1 MAQSQEKKVNNGSKK
16 LLRDILPIAVVLL
29 IIGVYIF
36 TQCYGATHVNVE
48 TVTAVTSTVYE
59 TVDATAYVVRDEHIV
74 DSDKSGVTVA
84 CVNDGEKVKKGG
96 NIAMVFSSEEQARS
110 YTSALDLQSSLDYY
124 IDLEGRSAGMA
135 TDVASIDKDIIS
147 DVNDYIRQASDY
159 SSGVLDSSSKNLN
172 DKLTRR
178 QIIIGES
185 IDFSGV
191 KTELEKEINA
201 LNMNSCK
208 PIGYVSTDESGVF
221 SSYTDGCE
229 GLVDYKNV
237 TELTAEELDKAI
249 DEASKTNKE
258 NHLGKMITTYEWYF
272 CCKVDA
278 DKIKGIKNGDRLSVA
293 LKDSDDVIDCT
304 VVSGADVDLGVKETV
319 LVLRNSAMDSAISA
333 MRVEDIEIRLKEYTG
348 FKVPSSAIHVDE
360 NGKKMVYALAANQV
374 NARYGDIIYSNK
386 DYVIFEYNPENSDGI
401 RLYDQIITQG
411 KDLYDGKVYT

>member
-1 MAQSQEKKVNNGSKK
+1 M
-16 LLRDILPIAVVLL
+16 
-29 IIGVYIF
+29 
-36 TQCYGATHVNVE
+36 
-48 TVTAVTSTVYE
+48 YE
-59 TVDATAYVVRDEHIV
+59 TVDATAYVVRDEHII

-96 NIAMVFSSEEQARS
+96 NIAMVFGSEQQAQS
-110 YTSALDLQSSLDYY
+110 YTSVLDIQSSLDYY
-124 IDLEGRSAGMA
+124 IDLESRSAGIA
-135 TDVASIDKDIIS
+135 TDVASIDKDILS

-159 SSGVLDSSSKNLN
+159 SAGGLDSSSKSLN

-185 IDFSGV
+185 IDFSDV
-191 KTELEKEINA
+191 KSRLEKEINSID
-201 LNMNSCK
+201 MNSCK
-208 PIGYVSTDESGVF
+208 PTDYVSTDESGIF

-229 GLVDYKNV
+229 GLVDYNKV

-249 DEASKTNKE
+249 EQGYKTEKQ

-278 DKIKGIKNGDRLSVA
+278 DKIKGIKNGDKLSVA

-319 LVLRNSAMDSAISA
+319 LVLRNSAMDSSISA
-333 MRVEDIEIRLKEYTG
+333 MRVENIEIRLKEYTG

-360 NGKKMVYALAANQV
+360 DGKKMVYALAANQV
-374 NARYGDIIYSNK
+374 NARYGNIIYSTK
-386 DYVIFEYNPENSDGI
+386 DYVIFEYEPENSDGI

-411 KDLYDGKVYT
+411 KDLYDGKIYT

>member
-1 MAQSQEKKVNNGSKK
+1 MAQSQEKKVNKGSKK
-16 LLRDILPIAVVLL
+16 MLRDILPIAVVLL
-29 IIGVYIF
+29 IIAVYIF

-48 TVTAVTSTVYE
+48 TVTAITSTMYE
-59 TVDATAYVVRDEHIV
+59 TVDATAYVVRDEHII

-96 NIAMVFSSEEQARS
+96 NIAMVFGSEQQAQS
-110 YTSALDLQSSLDYY
+110 YTSALDIQSSLDYY
-124 IDLEGRSAGMA
+124 IDLESRSAGIA
-135 TDVASIDKDIIS
+135 TDVASIDKDILS

-159 SSGVLDSSSKNLN
+159 SAGGLDSSSKSLN

-185 IDFSGV
+185 IDFSDV
-191 KTELEKEINA
+191 KSRLEKEINS
-201 LNMNSCK
+201 LDMNSCK
-208 PIGYVSTDESGVF
+208 PTDYVSTDESGIF

-229 GLVDYKNV
+229 GLVDYNKV

-249 DEASKTNKE
+249 EQGYKTEKQ

-278 DKIKGIKNGDRLSVA
+278 DKIKGIKNGDKLSVA

-304 VVSGADVDLGVKETV
+304 VVSGADMDLGVKETV
-319 LVLRNSAMDSAISA
+319 LVLRNSAMDSSISA
-333 MRVEDIEIRLKEYTG
+333 MRVENIEIRLKEYTG

-360 NGKKMVYALAANQV
+360 DGKKMVYALAANQV
-374 NARYGDIIYSNK
+374 NARYGNIIYSTK
-386 DYVIFEYNPENSDGI
+386 DYVIFEYEPENSDGI

-411 KDLYDGKVYT
+411 KDLYDGKIYT